1 MKKSVF
7 SVFIL
12 LMTVSTVV
20 AAPIGVPG
28 ASVGADQSTMGV
40 ELDFLIDR
48 DIDGASKD
56 LEGMNLFARGDI
68 GVTKRI
74 DLFVRLGF
82 GRFEIGG
89 SDTDTGPAYGLG
101 AKVTWAAIPDANLKI
116 GSVMQM
122 TQIRAD
128 QKGARASYK
137 AYDLALGVFMDKPS
151 FQQGGA
157 TLSTYGG
164 LVFSSAD
171 IEVVSASPGAFKEN
185 GSYGFFAGVLMDM
198 NQRATAGI
206 ELRLIDQTAVSL
218 YTAFPF

>member
-1 MKKSVF
+1 MKKSAFVML
-7 SVFIL
+7 IL
-12 LMTVSTVV
+12 LISVSIVD

-28 ASVGADQSTMGV
+28 ATIGVDQSNVGV

-48 DIDGASKD
+48 NIDRASKD

-68 GVTKRI
+68 GVTQRI
-74 DLFVRLGF
+74 DFFARLGF

-89 SDTDTGPAYGLG
+89 SDTDTGPAFGLG

-128 QKGARASYK
+128 QKGVRASYK
-137 AYDLALGVFMDKPS
+137 AYDLALGVFTDNLSIQKGSAM
-151 FQQGGA
+151 
-157 TLSTYGG
+157 LSTYGG
-164 LVFSSAD
+164 IVLSSAD
-171 IEVVSASPGAFKEN
+171 VEGGGSNVILKEN
-185 GSYGFFAGVLMDM
+185 GSYGFFVGALINM
-198 NQRATAGI
+198 NRRATAGI
-206 ELRLIDQTAVSL
+206 ELRLVDQTAISL